1 MFPGKHI
8 AVKSWENTEFN
19 DFDIAVVLSWN
30 YVDYLEKKLR
40 SFGFNKDVYT
50 LIPEV
55 KNIS

>member
-8 AVKSWENTEFN
+8 AVKSWENVEYN
-19 DFDIAVVLSWN
+19 DFDMAVVLSWN